1 MYFDAE
7 DSSEEVTLLQKK
19 LLTTQQPKEIKD
31 VIQRLLPK
39 VPKHQIMFISEKVRH
54 CQFLMCKCPYFE

>member
-1 MYFDAE
+1 MKETFKDNRIYPLHFMYDTGLIE
-7 DSSEEVTLLQKK
+7 
-19 LLTTQQPKEIKD
+19 EIKD

-39 VPKHQIMFISEKVRH
+39 VPKHQIMFISEKVRL